1 MTNESKPL
9 CPACGLPDNHSDE
22 GRALCVALRKPKRGR
37 RPLAASVVR
46 LEIRVPEFLARMAE
60 ERAATRGITTAEL
73 WREAMHAH
81 LGQPKEA
88 R

>member
-1 MTNESKPL
+1 MKP
-9 CPACGLPDNHSDE
+9 A
-22 GRALCVALRKPKRGR
+22 KRGR

-46 LEIRVPEFLARMAE
+46 LEIRVPLHLARMAE
-60 ERAATRGITTAEL
+60 ERAASRGITTAEL

-81 LGQPKEA
+81 LGRAESE